1 MPSVIAE
8 GAILD
13 IWRVILPCGAQDNVA
28 LRKPE
33 AAEFWMQF
41 GQEFQAMATN
51 QVLYLGLLFGLR
63 HGLAL

>member
-1 MPSVIAE
+1 MPPVTIE

-13 IWRVILPCGAQDNVA
+13 IWRVYYLAVLQEDTA

-33 AAEFWMQF
+33 VVEFWMQF

-51 QVLYLGLLFGLR
+51 QVFFLGFLFVLR